1 MWQDLMF
8 RARSLFRPHQ
18 VEAELDDELRFHA
31 ERQLGKYLE
40 SGMTRE
46 EARRRVRLEFGGLDQ
61 VKENCRDAR
70 GVSLV
75 ETLRQDLRYGLR
87 TLRKSPGFA
96 AVALF
101 TLALGIGANTA
112 IFSVVYGVLLRP
124 LPYRD
129 SGRLAI
135 LNETNPRV
143 GMVSVSQMNFE
154 DWRRQSH
161 AFSGMASVYGVHF
174 NLSGTNQPES
184 ISGIAVT
191 PNFLTI
197 SGIRPI
203 LGRVFS
209 ASEERPGTPP
219 VVLLSY
225 PLWQSRFGA
234 DPHAVGSTVALDGH
248 AYTVAGVLPP
258 EFRWVEQADVIEPV
272 GVLATNDDD
281 FETRGDR
288 GDMMVLGR
296 LAPNSS
302 LEQARSEM
310 EGIAAR
316 LAAAYPVDNARCGV
330 VLRPL
335 REVFSSDVR
344 PAILVLLGA
353 VVFVLLIACANVSNL
368 FLMRGAGRSRE
379 MALRIAIGASRS
391 RIAGQV
397 LTEGFLV
404 AVLGGAAGVA
414 LALAGIRGISIL
426 IPRDSLAGASI
437 EMNGPVLLFSA
448 ALVLLS
454 MFAFGLAPALHS
466 TSTNLQAELKEG
478 GKATNARGR
487 SRWRTVLATA
497 EIAFALILL
506 VGAGLMTRSLYL
518 LLSVDSGFRAEHVMK
533 VEMSLRTEQYDK
545 DEAVRNFWQKL
556 LDGVRALPGVRS
568 AALGTAIP
576 LTDDHWRTDIWVEG
590 QPLPDAASFPH
601 PDMHVVSPDFL
612 GTMGIRLLH
621 GRAFVETD
629 RENAP
634 PVALVNE
641 TLAQRLFPGGDPV
654 GRRIQRGRPRPGRPQ
669 RWTTIVGVVADTK
682 MYGLAQKARMEVY
695 LPYRQD
701 PLNDMALV
709 VKSAQYPASLTSAIR
724 RVIASIDKDQPIFG
738 VETMQQVVNDSV
750 STRRTTLILLSLFS
764 ALALVLSAIGIYGVV
779 SYSVAQRIRE
789 IGIRMALG
797 AQRSDVLRLVLGQG
811 ARISG
816 IGIAI
821 GIAASLLLTRLMAK
835 LLYSVSAADPAT
847 FLAVALLLSLIALS
861 ASYIPARRTMRVDPL
876 IALRQD

>member
-8 RARSLFRPHQ
+8 RARSLFRPRQ
-18 VEAELDDELRFHA
+18 LEAELDDELRFHA

-61 VKENCRDAR
+61 VKEDCRDAR
-70 GVSLV
+70 GVSLI

-129 SGRLAI
+129 SGRLVI

-161 AFSGMASVYGVHF
+161 TFSEIASVYGVHF
-174 NLSGTNQPES
+174 NLSGTNQPQS

-191 PNFLTI
+191 PNFLTM
-197 SGIRPI
+197 SGVHPI
-203 LGRVFS
+203 LGRDFS
-209 ASEERPGTPP
+209 AFEEKAGTPP

-225 PLWQSRFGA
+225 PLWQSRFGG
-234 DPHAVGSTVALDGH
+234 DPSAVGSTVALDGH

-272 GVLATNDDD
+272 GILATNNGD
-281 FETRGDR
+281 FETRGNR

-302 LEQARSEM
+302 LAQTRSEM
-310 EGIAAR
+310 EGIAER
-316 LAAAYPVDNARCGV
+316 LANAYPLENARCGV
-330 VLRPL
+330 ILRPL
-335 REVFSSDVR
+335 REVFSGDVR

-353 VVFVLLIACANVSNL
+353 VVFVLLIACANLSNL
-368 FLMRGAGRSRE
+368 FLMRGAVRSRE
-379 MALRIAIGASRS
+379 MALRIAIGASRG

-414 LALAGIRGISIL
+414 LALAGIRGIAIL

-437 EMNGPVLLFSA
+437 EMNPPVLLFSA

-466 TSTNLQAELKEG
+466 TSANLHAELKEG
-478 GKATNARGR
+478 SKVTNARGR
-487 SRWRTVLATA
+487 SRWRTVLASA
-497 EIAFALILL
+497 EIAFALVLL

-545 DEAVRNFWQKL
+545 DPAIRNFWQKL

-568 AALGTAIP
+568 AAVGTAIP

-590 QPLPDAASFPH
+590 QPLPDPASFPH

-612 GTMGIRLLH
+612 STMGIRLLH

-634 PVALVNE
+634 LVALVNE
-641 TLAQRLFPGGDPV
+641 AFAQQLFPGGDPL

-669 RWTTIVGVVADTK
+669 RWMTIVGVVADTK

-695 LPYRQD
+695 LPYRQVAS
-701 PLNDMALV
+701 NGMALV
-709 VKSAQYPASLTSAIR
+709 VKSAGDPAALTSDIR
-724 RVIASIDKDQPIFG
+724 RVVASIDKDQPIFG
-738 VETMQQVVNDSV
+738 VQTMQQVLNNSV
-750 STRRTTLILLSLFS
+750 STRRITLILLSLFS

-811 ARISG
+811 ARISS

-821 GIAASLLLTRLMAK
+821 GIAASLLLTRLMTK

-847 FLAVALLLSLIALS
+847 FLAVALLLALIAL
-861 ASYIPARRTMRVDPL
+861 AACYIPARRTTRVDPL
-876 IALRQD
+876 MALRQD